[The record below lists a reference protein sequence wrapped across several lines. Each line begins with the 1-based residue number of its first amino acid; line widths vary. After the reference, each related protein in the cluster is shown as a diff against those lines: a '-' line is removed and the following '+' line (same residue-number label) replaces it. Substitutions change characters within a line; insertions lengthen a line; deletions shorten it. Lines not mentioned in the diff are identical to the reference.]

1 MCILTYML
9 SNELYQS
16 VTINKTKP
24 ILVFL
29 KNGKFSVPNPSV

>member
-16 VTINKTKP
+16 VTINKTEPLKP
-24 ILVFL
+24 SLLKKWKIL
-29 KNGKFSVPNPSV
+29 GSQP